1 MAMHLGADQA
11 AAISEFCTRHRVQE
25 LALFGSAI
33 RDDFTPASDVDL
45 LIDFAPGEAPSLFG
59 FVDMRDELSAMFGGR
74 QVDLVMKGGLSNYLA
89 DRILSERVVLYERR
103 P

>member
-1 MAMHLGADQA
+1 MAMQLRGEQA
-11 AAISEFCTRHRVQE
+11 AAIAQFCTRHRVRE

-33 RDDFTPASDVDL
+33 RDDFRPGSDVDV

-59 FVDMRDELSAMFGGR
+59 FVDLQDELGALFGGR
-74 QVDLVMKGGLSNYLA
+74 QVDLVMKAGLSKYVA
-89 DRILSERVVLYERR
+89 DRVLTQRVVLYERR

>member
-33 RDDFTPASDVDL
+33 RDDFTC
-45 LIDFAPGEAPSLFG
+45 
-59 FVDMRDELSAMFGGR
+59 
-74 QVDLVMKGGLSNYLA
+74 
-89 DRILSERVVLYERR
+89 
-103 P
+103 